1 MRFLVYSHTDTPKGA
16 EMTYK
21 EVEDKIINILKE
33 KFAENVSVDATV
45 EEIGLDSL
53 DRMDLLVAL
62 EHGFNIH
69 ITEDFENMLFDA
81 NFKIQDIVE
90 RVCKIKKIAVDVKP
104 KVANIQKPKI
114 QEPIRVVSLN
124 NKSIEFH
131 QGNKTLALNNPKIAQ
146 IIQALNQQLVTKR

>member
-33 KFAENVSVDATV
+33 KFVENVSVDATT

-53 DRMDLLVAL
+53 DRMDFIVAL
-62 EHGFNIH
+62 EYGFNIS
-69 ITEDFENMLFDA
+69 ITEEFENMLFDA

-104 KVANIQKPKI
+104 KVANTQKPKI
-114 QEPIRVVSLN
+114 QEPIRVVAVN
-124 NKSIEFH
+124 DKSIEFH
-131 QGNKTLALNNPKIAQ
+131 QGNKTLNLNNPKITHLIQ
-146 IIQALNQQLVTKR
+146 ILNKQLQKQ